1 MTITPESIQQQLSSE
16 DLGDRLRAVNQI
28 RELDQSTGFELI
40 QTAIRDRDTRVRYAA
55 VSQLTSLG
63 VQDRDRSLEILR
75 DCLLNDP
82 EPDVQAA
89 AADALGALKLTQ
101 AFDDLSQV
109 YHRTS
114 EWLVQLSIIA
124 ALGELGDP
132 RGFELLEDAL
142 NNGNELIQTIA
153 VGALGEL
160 GDRRAIAL
168 LIPRASDPDW
178 QIRHRVAQALG
189 RLGGDEA
196 EAVLEQ
202 LARDDVSQVAQQA
215 QVPQESD

>member
-1 MTITPESIQQQLSSE
+1 MTITPESIRQQLSSE

-28 RELDQSTGFELI
+28 RQLDPSIGYELI
-40 QTAIRDRDTRVRYAA
+40 QTAIRDRDTRVRYAS
-55 VSQLTSLG
+55 VSQFTSLG
-63 VQDRDRSLEILR
+63 TQDLDRSLNILR

-89 AADALGALKLTQ
+89 AADALGALKLTE

-109 YHRTS
+109 YHRS
-114 EWLVQLSIIA
+114 PEWLVQLSIVA

-132 RGFELLEDAL
+132 RGFELLEEAL
-142 NNGNELIQTIA
+142 NHGNELIQTIA

-160 GDRRAIAL
+160 GDRRAVPL
-168 LIPRASDPDW
+168 LISRASHPDW
-178 QIRHRVAQALG
+178 QMRHRLAQALS
-189 RLGGDEA
+189 RLGGAEA

-202 LARDDVSQVAQQA
+202 LARDEVSQVAQQA
-215 QVPQESD
+215 QLPHD